1 MADNPRKPV
10 VGSRNPTGRPR
21 KIAGQRQSVEQS
33 VEQPVEPEAAE
44 GVTVEVDAVEG
55 PPVEP
60 SSGAPAEPGPPVYQI
75 DPSPEPPPPRGSAP
89 FESRT
94 TAIVLSVLLVL
105 LLVAGGLEVRY
116 LWFNDEPTESAAR
129 PVVTGELSWRVAVE
143 AAATSTE
150 EILSTSY
157 KNYDEQVE
165 QATAKMTDTFAD
177 EYRQTS
183 DDIKDQFVAS
193 ETELQVEAVAQ
204 GVVRASSEEVQALLF
219 LNQYVQKKDENGQP
233 KTDYAQ
239 YRALVTVV
247 HTDHGWLV
255 SKIETQ

>member
-21 KIAGQRQSVEQS
+21 KIAGQRPAP
-33 VEQPVEPEAAE
+33 EQPVGSEPIEP
-44 GVTVEVDAVEG
+44 
-55 PPVEP
+55 PPVEAP
-60 SSGAPAEPGPPVYQI
+60 PADPGADAPAAGEWPTYQI
-75 DPSPEPPPPRGSAP
+75 DPSPVSPARPRRPGA
-89 FESRT
+89 FGSRT
-94 TAIVLSVLLVL
+94 ATVILGVLLAV
-105 LLVAGGLEVRY
+105 LLVAGALEVRY
-116 LWFNDEPTESAAR
+116 LWFHDEPTESAQR
-129 PVVTGELSWRVAVE
+129 PVVTGELSWRVGVE

-157 KNYDEQVE
+157 ENYDEQVD
-165 QATAKMTDTFAD
+165 QATAKMTDTFAK
-177 EYRQTS
+177 EYQQTS
-183 DDIKDQFVAS
+183 DEIKDQFVAS

-204 GVVRASSEEVQALLF
+204 GVVRASSDEVQALLF

-233 KTDYAQ
+233 TTDYAQ

-255 SKIETQ
+255 SGIETQ

>member
-1 MADNPRKPV
+1 MADDPRKRKPV

-21 KIAGQRQSVEQS
+21 KVAGQQPAPDQTEPDSV
-33 VEQPVEPEAAE
+33 VEPVEP
-44 GVTVEVDAVEG
+44 VD
-55 PPVEP
+55 PVETADEP
-60 SSGAPAEPGPPVYQI
+60 APAAQTKRQQAPKEPKQPKQRSGAVG
-75 DPSPEPPPPRGSAP
+75 GL
-89 FESRT
+89 RT
-94 TAIVLSVLLVL
+94 TIALVVALVL
-105 LLVAGGLEVRY
+105 LIGVGAFEIFY
-116 LWFNDEPTESAAR
+116 LTSDDEPAPSADR
-129 PVVTGELSWRVAVE
+129 PVVTGELSHRAAVE
-143 AAATSTE
+143 AAASSTE

-157 KNYDEQVE
+157 KNYDEQVD
-165 QATAKMTDTFAD
+165 QATAKMTDTFAK
-177 EYRQTS
+177 EYQQTS
-183 DDIKDQFVAS
+183 DEIKDQFVAS

-204 GVVRASSEEVQALLF
+204 GVVRASSDEVQALLF

>member
-1 MADNPRKPV
+1 MTDDPRKRKPV

-21 KIAGQRQSVEQS
+21 KVAGQQPDPSV
-33 VEQPVEPEAAE
+33 VEPVETPDTDAAPQPAQKAKAPKE
-44 GVTVEVDAVEG
+44 
-55 PPVEP
+55 EP
-60 SSGAPAEPGPPVYQI
+60 KQRSMTGG
-75 DPSPEPPPPRGSAP
+75 R
-89 FESRT
+89 RT
-94 TAIVLSVLLVL
+94 TIALVVVLVL
-105 LLVAGGLEVRY
+105 LIVAAAFEVFY
-116 LWFNDEPTESAAR
+116 LTQHDEPTPSADR
-129 PVVTGELSWRVAVE
+129 PVVTGELSHRAAVE

-157 KNYDEQVE
+157 KNYDEQVD
-165 QATAKMTDTFAD
+165 QATAKMTDTFAE
-177 EYRQTS
+177 EYQQTS
-183 DDIKDQFVAS
+183 DEIKDQFVAR

>member
-1 MADNPRKPV
+1 MVDDPRKRKPV

-21 KIAGQRQSVEQS
+21 KVAGQ
-33 VEQPVEPEAAE
+33 QPVPDQAEPSL
-44 GVTVEVDAVEG
+44 D
-55 PPVEP
+55 PVET
-60 SSGAPAEPGPPVYQI
+60 SAADAAPESPTKAEKPPKATKEKTPKQRSVV
-75 DPSPEPPPPRGSAP
+75 GGL
-89 FESRT
+89 RT
-94 TAIVLSVLLVL
+94 TVALVVAIVLLIGVG
-105 LLVAGGLEVRY
+105 AFEVFY
-116 LWFNDEPTESAAR
+116 LTTDDEPAPSADR
-129 PVVTGELSWRVAVE
+129 PVVTGELSHRAAVE

-157 KNYDEQVE
+157 KNYDEQVD
-165 QATAKMTDTFAD
+165 QATAKMTDTFAE

-183 DDIKDQFVAS
+183 DEIKDQFVAS

-204 GVVRASSEEVQALLF
+204 GVVRASSDEVQALLF
-219 LNQYVQKKDENGQP
+219 LNQYVQKKDDNDQP

>member
-1 MADNPRKPV
+1 MADDPRKRKPV

-21 KIAGQRQSVEQS
+21 KVAGQQADPGVA
-33 VEQPVEPEAAE
+33 PVETPEA
-44 GVTVEVDAVEG
+44 DADAG
-55 PPVEP
+55 
-60 SSGAPAEPGPPVYQI
+60 S
-75 DPSPEPPPPRGSAP
+75 PPPPVKPPKQKKPKDPDDPERPRRLVGGL
-89 FESRT
+89 RT
-94 TAIVLSVLLVL
+94 TVALVVALVL
-105 LLVAGGLEVRY
+105 LIGVGAFEIFY
-116 LWFNDEPTESAAR
+116 LTRDDEPAPSADR
-129 PVVTGELSWRVAVE
+129 PVVTGELSHRAAVE
-143 AAATSTE
+143 AAASSTE

-165 QATAKMTDTFAD
+165 QATSTMTDSFAD
-177 EYRQTS
+177 EYKQTS
-183 DDIKDQFVAS
+183 DEIKDQFVAS

-204 GVVRASSEEVQALLF
+204 GVVRASSEEVQTLLF

-255 SKIETQ
+255 SSIETQ